1 MPAKPERQEARRP
14 AGRLRSVTTISFAR
28 GVPSPDILPVDLF
41 GEAARAAVERD
52 GRAILNYGAAA
63 GYGPLREW
71 IAGRHGADPARVV
84 VTSGSLQGFDFVVRH
99 LFASGGRAV
108 VEAPSYDRTLKTLL
122 RVADR
127 VDAIVLADDGL
138 DVEALADSIER
149 DGAPAL
155 LYTIPTFQNP
165 SGRTLSLENRRRLA
179 ELVMEHNLL
188 VYEDDPYGLVRF
200 EGEPL
205 PSVYELTGGRVIFS
219 SSFSKTIAPGMRVGY
234 LILPEPLVRPVESL
248 ATDTYVSAPIFV
260 QGALYEFVSAGH
272 FEPNLERT
280 RAALRARRD
289 AMLEALERE
298 LPEGSSWSR
307 PQGGYF
313 LWLDLP
319 AAVRADDLL
328 ARATERGV
336 TFVKGSD
343 FFPDGRGGESARLAF
358 SFPSVDEIHEGIGR
372 LGALVRDVAAV
383 AA

>member
-1 MPAKPERQEARRP
+1 MGPWHT
-14 AGRLRSVTTISFAR
+14 LRSMSVISFAR

-41 GEAARAAVERD
+41 GEAARAAVEHA
-52 GRAILNYGAAA
+52 GQTILNYGPAA

-71 IAGRHGADPARVV
+71 LAERHGADPAQVV

-99 LFASGGRAV
+99 LFSSGGRALI
-108 VEAPSYDRTLKTLL
+108 EAPSYDRTLKTLK
-122 RVADR
+122 RVAER

-138 DVEALADSIER
+138 DVGALADSIER
-149 DGAPAL
+149 HGVPTL

-179 ELVMEHNLL
+179 ELVAGYDLL

-205 PSVYELTGGRVIFS
+205 PSLYELTGGRVIFS
-219 SSFSKTIAPGMRVGY
+219 SSFSKTIAPGIRVGY
-234 LILPEPLVRPVESL
+234 VVLPEALVQPVESL

-260 QGALYEFVSAGH
+260 QGALFEFVSAGH

-280 RAALRARRD
+280 RTALRARRD
-289 AMLEALERE
+289 AMLEALERDF
-298 LPEGSSWSR
+298 PAGSSWSH
-307 PQGGYF
+307 PEGGYF

-319 AAVRADDLL
+319 AGVRADELL
-328 ARATERGV
+328 ARATDQGV

-343 FFPDGRGGESARLAF
+343 FYADGRGGESARLAF
-358 SFPSVDEIHEGIGR
+358 SFPSVAEIHDGIAR
-372 LGALVRDVAAV
+372 LGTLVREATAV

>member
-1 MPAKPERQEARRP
+1 M
-14 AGRLRSVTTISFAR
+14 SVISFAR

-41 GEAARAAVERD
+41 GEAALAAVERD
-52 GRAILNYGAAA
+52 GRRILNYGPAA

-71 IAGRHGADPARVV
+71 IAARHGADPAQVV

-108 VEAPSYDRTLKTLL
+108 VEAPSYDRTLKTLK
-122 RVADR
+122 RVAES
-127 VDAIVLADDGL
+127 VEAIALADDGL
-138 DVEALADSIER
+138 DVEAVAESIGR
-149 DGAPAL
+149 NGPPKL

-165 SGRTLSLENRRRLA
+165 SGRTLSLDNRRLLA
-179 ELVMEHNLL
+179 ELVLEYDLL

-205 PSVYELTGGRVIFS
+205 PSLYELTCGRVIFS
-219 SSFSKTIAPGMRVGY
+219 SSFSKTIAPGIRVGY
-234 LILPEPLVRPVESL
+234 VVLPGALVGPVEGL

-298 LPEGSSWSR
+298 LDAGSSWSR

-319 AAVRADDLL
+319 AGVRADDLL
-328 ARATERGV
+328 VRAAERGV
-336 TFVKGSD
+336 TFVRGAD
-343 FFPDGRGGESARLAF
+343 FYPDGRGEESARLAF
-358 SFPSVDEIHEGIGR
+358 SFPSVEEIHEGITR
-372 LGALVRDVAAV
+372 LGALVRAAAAV